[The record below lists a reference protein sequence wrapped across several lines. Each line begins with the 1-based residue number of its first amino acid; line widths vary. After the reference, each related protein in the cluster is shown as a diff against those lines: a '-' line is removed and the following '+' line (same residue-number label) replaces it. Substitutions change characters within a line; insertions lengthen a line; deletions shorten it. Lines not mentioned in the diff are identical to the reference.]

1 MNSPNAALPRTLPQ
15 MLARARAAGPDN
27 TAIIYRDQ
35 PITYATLEGS
45 SQRVARGLLELGI
58 GAGDRVALWMPSVPA
73 YLSLTFAC
81 SRIGAIA
88 VAVNTRYRAAE
99 VEDIVGRSGARALAY
114 WPGFRGI
121 DFNAILAEVDLSRL
135 SDLESILVYNEE
147 EVPEEPLPLQSKRH
161 VTFRQLDE
169 SNEYDGDAS
178 IPGKGVKIFT
188 TSGTTK
194 APKFVLHSQASL
206 TDHAF
211 EVVEKFGLY
220 APDTVGAVALPLGG
234 VFGFNGALSLIAAQR
249 PMVLNPIF
257 KADDFARQLMQYKV
271 TQWNGADEMI
281 DQLLQ
286 TDIDEE
292 SLERHTQVGFATFNV
307 ALSDIVERA
316 EDRGLRLVSLWGM
329 SEMQALAAKR
339 DPERDTQERRRMG
352 GELTSPTAQV
362 RARDP
367 QTGELLPHGEP
378 GEIEIAGPSRMLGYF
393 QNEAATA
400 EAVTE
405 DGFVRTGDLGRTE
418 SDQSFEFIT
427 RMGDVMRLGGF
438 LVSPAEVE
446 EEIKLVPGIADVQVV
461 AAPSAAGHRAVA
473 FVIKETG
480 AGLVSDAVQTHC
492 ADRLARYKVPAKV
505 VMVDE
510 FPVTLSANGT
520 KIQRSKLREM
530 AATVLKD

>member
-1 MNSPNAALPRTLPQ
+1 
-15 MLARARAAGPDN
+15 
-27 TAIIYRDQ
+27 
-35 PITYATLEGS
+35 
-45 SQRVARGLLELGI
+45 
-58 GAGDRVALWMPSVPA
+58 
-73 YLSLTFAC
+73 
-81 SRIGAIA
+81 
-88 VAVNTRYRAAE
+88 
-99 VEDIVGRSGARALAY
+99 
-114 WPGFRGI
+114 
-121 DFNAILAEVDLSRL
+121 

-362 RARDP
+362 
-367 QTGELLPHGEP
+367 
-378 GEIEIAGPSRMLGYF
+378 
-393 QNEAATA
+393 
-400 EAVTE
+400 
-405 DGFVRTGDLGRTE
+405 
-418 SDQSFEFIT
+418 
-427 RMGDVMRLGGF
+427 
-438 LVSPAEVE
+438 
-446 EEIKLVPGIADVQVV
+446 
-461 AAPSAAGHRAVA
+461 
-473 FVIKETG
+473 
-480 AGLVSDAVQTHC
+480 
-492 ADRLARYKVPAKV
+492 
-505 VMVDE
+505 
-510 FPVTLSANGT
+510 
-520 KIQRSKLREM
+520 
-530 AATVLKD
+530 